1 MTNKRKHKLERS
13 IRIEY
18 ETILIGKTN
27 SERILTQLFN
37 LLLYK
42 IEYKFIYDIIT
53 YEEKTFMKKCNINYL
68 YYYQKMIANI
78 YD

>member
-18 ETILIGKTN
+18 ETILISKTN

-42 IEYKFIYDIIT
+42 IEYMFIYDIIT
-53 YEEKTFMKKCNINYL
+53 YEEKAFMKKCNINYL
-68 YYYQKMIANI
+68 YYYHKMIANI